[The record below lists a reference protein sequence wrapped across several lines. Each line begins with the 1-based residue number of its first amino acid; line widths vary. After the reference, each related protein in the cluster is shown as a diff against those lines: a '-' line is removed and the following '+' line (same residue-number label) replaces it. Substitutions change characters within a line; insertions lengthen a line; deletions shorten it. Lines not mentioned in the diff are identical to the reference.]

1 MTNSKFWKEISDE
14 VQEETDE
21 DCQDALVWD
30 TKNHKPPS
38 VYLYIVMQLCQK
50 ESLRTWLRNN
60 SGRRNRLQCLSMF
73 NEICTGV
80 EYVHNQDVIHR
91 DLKPS
96 NIFFAN
102 DGTIKLGDFGLAT
115 AGNNPEDLS
124 DIQYDDKGKK
134 LNFKLAASSLRARG
148 ALGSKI
154 ANFILTILYVF
165 FIQNIASCLFVSKL
179 TWTSLN
185 LCEIV

>member
-1 MTNSKFWKEISDE
+1 MTAPSYIIIFNISF
-14 VQEETDE
+14 
-21 DCQDALVWD
+21 LF
-30 TKNHKPPS
+30 S
-38 VYLYIVMQLCQK
+38 
-50 ESLRTWLRNN
+50 
-60 SGRRNRLQCLSMF
+60 RLHCLSMF

-124 DIQYDDKGKK
+124 DLQTNNNGK
-134 LNFKLAASSLRARG
+134 F
-148 ALGSKI
+148 
-154 ANFILTILYVF
+154 Y
-165 FIQNIASCLFVSKL
+165 
-179 TWTSLN
+179 
-185 LCEIV
+185 

>member
-1 MTNSKFWKEISDE
+1 
-14 VQEETDE
+14 
-21 DCQDALVWD
+21 
-30 TKNHKPPS
+30 
-38 VYLYIVMQLCQK
+38 
-50 ESLRTWLRNN
+50 
-60 SGRRNRLQCLSMF
+60 MF

-124 DIQYDDKGKK
+124 DIQSVNNGKNVFLRFSK
-134 LNFKLAASSLRARG
+134 NSSPKAVLNM
-148 ALGSKI
+148 KI
-154 ANFILTILYVF
+154 L
-165 FIQNIASCLFVSKL
+165 Q
-179 TWTSLN
+179 
-185 LCEIV
+185 